1 MIRKRLRILATLI
14 VLLLGLCV
22 SSAHA
27 CPSCKAANETNPQ
40 LPKAYM
46 YSILFMLGVPVTMV
60 TGFGIGFYRLSKRQ
74 REALEARYTD
84 GGLELPDVDEA

>member
-1 MIRKRLRILATLI
+1 MIRKRLRTLAALV
-14 VLLLGLCV
+14 VLLLGLGV
-22 SSAHA
+22 SSAQA
-27 CPSCKAANETNPQ
+27 CPSCKAANETDSR

-74 REALEARYTD
+74 REALEARYND
-84 GGLELPDVDEA
+84 GGVELPSTDE